1 MLNIPPQH
9 QKKPNS
15 ALCKVARVKLIS
27 RFEINAYIL
36 GIGHNLQEH
45 FVVLVRGGRVKN
57 LLGVKYHIVR
67 GTFDV
72 LRVKDRQQGRCNA
85 LYIIIQ
91 NLYCFENIPWKG
103 CS

>member
-45 FVVLVRGGRVKN
+45 FVVLVRRGRIKDVPN
-57 LLGVKYHIVR
+57 VKYHIVR
-67 GTFDV
+67 GTFNV
-72 LRVKDRQQGRCNA
+72 MGINDRQQGCSSA
-85 LYIIIQ
+85 LYIIIK
-91 NLYCFENIPWKG
+91 NLYHFERIP
-103 CS
+103 CQSL